1 MSQSKFDMFKDA
13 RNGEHTSFIAEKLRS
28 TFAVEEGTNK
38 DNHYK
43 RKILEKFINACDCV
57 HK

>member
-1 MSQSKFDMFKDA
+1 MFKDA

-43 RKILEKFINACDCV
+43 RKILGKFNNACDCV